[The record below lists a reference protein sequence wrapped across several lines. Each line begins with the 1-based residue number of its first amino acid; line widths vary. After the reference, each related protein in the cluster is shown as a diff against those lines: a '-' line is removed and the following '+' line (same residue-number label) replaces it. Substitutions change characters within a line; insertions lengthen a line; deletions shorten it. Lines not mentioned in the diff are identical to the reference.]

1 MNTGRNLVESIMN
14 ASDGLIK
21 LQTDADGVLTAEGVR
36 KLSSM
41 IGELMGYLY
50 YDVYVLEILKKHPEL
65 KGLLENLESERNE
78 S

>member
-1 MNTGRNLVESIMN
+1 MN
-14 ASDGLIK
+14 ASDALIK
-21 LQTDADGVLTAEGVR
+21 LQTDADGVLTSDGAS

-65 KGLLENLESERNE
+65 KGLLENLESKRNE